1 MPPKRS
7 WWKEYI
13 IQWLNAHN
21 INVPVKAVKAELLE
35 IAMKNLPEK
44 RYEIDEAAKTYNVD
58 ILRLPIKHCMLNP
71 VELAWAG
78 LKQERDDTMKKLKKC
93 MSEITDLAKIPLTLP
108 LYKSYSDR
116 LRSCL
121 TQSYMTIIPLIDQIR
136 ALRELKMV
144 QSIRKKLKKHKLML
158 RATDKSGVLHIG
170 RQIDYERKAA
180 EYRQTTGAYEELTS
194 NPFNDIICQVTRL
207 LNQLQS
213 MKKITE
219 WQRLKLMPIR
229 KKTELA
235 YMYFIPK
242 PHKKGTPLRPILN
255 TIHAAT
261 KQISQFLDKSIRP
274 LFDRFVRQTM
284 FVDGADLLDRLQ
296 KYIQKGYFNASTL
309 FITFD
314 ITNLYTMLPQEESL
328 AILAEFLRVHNCERV
343 NGLSIDNIVELAAN
357 IFMWKWDRQ
366 TILPKLGSHEIY
378 GRYIDDVFF
387 TCNQSEDKVKELL
400 EAVNNLHP
408 NIKSEYKIGKSVP
421 FLDVLVKNNNG
432 ILASSVYHKPS
443 AQPTV
448 VSFLSDHPRHVFQN
462 VIHTALTRAV
472 RYSSSFEVF
481 NNERRAI
488 PNAFVCGNKFY
499 RQIIGG
505 AMGSAFTLTLA
516 NIFMWKWERQT
527 ILPKLDSHE
536 IYGRYIDDV
545 FFTCNQSE
553 DKVKEL
559 LEAANNF
566 HPNIKLEYKIE
577 QQWYSGIIGHHKPS
591 AQPTVVSF
599 LSDHPRHV
607 FQNVIH
613 TALTRAVRYSSSFEV
628 FNNERRAI
636 RLIYPSNYINQQF
649 QKFFADYMSSS
660 SSPFIPM
667 ITNPSQFFAL
677 RQKLSTQPTA
687 KQTQLATSAAAVH
700 LIQNTQNVTQRNTNN
715 MEATV
720 KRNNNKF
727 KNNLFVHVTHE
738 ARLKGL
744 AREIHM
750 IHDSFFKDTSYADI
764 RLVVGHRID
773 PNIEF
778 ELSRKRPSLSLLK
791 DPLEK
796 NQNEIKPL
804 TTATKTNE
812 HC

>member
-1 MPPKRS
+1 
-7 WWKEYI
+7 
-13 IQWLNAHN
+13 
-21 INVPVKAVKAELLE
+21 
-35 IAMKNLPEK
+35 
-44 RYEIDEAAKTYNVD
+44 
-58 ILRLPIKHCMLNP
+58 
-71 VELAWAG
+71 
-78 LKQERDDTMKKLKKC
+78 
-93 MSEITDLAKIPLTLP
+93 
-108 LYKSYSDR
+108 
-116 LRSCL
+116 
-121 TQSYMTIIPLIDQIR
+121 
-136 ALRELKMV
+136 
-144 QSIRKKLKKHKLML
+144 
-158 RATDKSGVLHIG
+158 
-170 RQIDYERKAA
+170 
-180 EYRQTTGAYEELTS
+180 
-194 NPFNDIICQVTRL
+194 
-207 LNQLQS
+207 
-213 MKKITE
+213 
-219 WQRLKLMPIR
+219 
-229 KKTELA
+229 
-235 YMYFIPK
+235 MYFIPK

-488 PNAFVCGNKFY
+488 
-499 RQIIGG
+499 
-505 AMGSAFTLTLA
+505 
-516 NIFMWKWERQT
+516 
-527 ILPKLDSHE
+527 
-536 IYGRYIDDV
+536 
-545 FFTCNQSE
+545 
-553 DKVKEL
+553 
-559 LEAANNF
+559 
-566 HPNIKLEYKIE
+566 
-577 QQWYSGIIGHHKPS
+577 
-591 AQPTVVSF
+591 
-599 LSDHPRHV
+599 
-607 FQNVIH
+607 
-613 TALTRAVRYSSSFEV
+613 
-628 FNNERRAI
+628 

-649 QKFFADYMSSS
+649 QKFFADCMSSS
-660 SSPFIPM
+660 SLSFIPM

-700 LIQNTQNVTQRNTNN
+700 LIQNTQNITQINTNN

-750 IHDSFFKDTSYADI
+750 IHDSFFKDASYADI
-764 RLVVGHRID
+764 RFIIGHRID

>member
-1 MPPKRS
+1 
-7 WWKEYI
+7 
-13 IQWLNAHN
+13 
-21 INVPVKAVKAELLE
+21 
-35 IAMKNLPEK
+35 
-44 RYEIDEAAKTYNVD
+44 
-58 ILRLPIKHCMLNP
+58 
-71 VELAWAG
+71 
-78 LKQERDDTMKKLKKC
+78 
-93 MSEITDLAKIPLTLP
+93 
-108 LYKSYSDR
+108 
-116 LRSCL
+116 
-121 TQSYMTIIPLIDQIR
+121 
-136 ALRELKMV
+136 
-144 QSIRKKLKKHKLML
+144 
-158 RATDKSGVLHIG
+158 
-170 RQIDYERKAA
+170 
-180 EYRQTTGAYEELTS
+180 
-194 NPFNDIICQVTRL
+194 
-207 LNQLQS
+207 
-213 MKKITE
+213 
-219 WQRLKLMPIR
+219 
-229 KKTELA
+229 
-235 YMYFIPK
+235 MYFIPK

-284 FVDGADLLDRLQ
+284 FVDDADLLDRLQ

-343 NGLSIDNIVELAAN
+343 NA
-357 IFMWKWDRQ
+357 
-366 TILPKLGSHEIY
+366 
-378 GRYIDDVFF
+378 
-387 TCNQSEDKVKELL
+387 
-400 EAVNNLHP
+400 
-408 NIKSEYKIGKSVP
+408 
-421 FLDVLVKNNNG
+421 
-432 ILASSVYHKPS
+432 
-443 AQPTV
+443 
-448 VSFLSDHPRHVFQN
+448 
-462 VIHTALTRAV
+462 
-472 RYSSSFEVF
+472 
-481 NNERRAI
+481 
-488 PNAFVCGNKFY
+488 NAFVCGNKFY

-636 RLIYPSNYINQQF
+636 RLMFLYNRYPSNYINQQF

-750 IHDSFFKDTSYADI
+750 IHDSFFKDTSYANI